1 MSKRYIRWI
10 LPFVVLVLIGTYFL
24 VSPMLATHAAGPS
37 VPGTQQQ
44 ITVPQHGQTPNWS
57 WYH

>member
-24 VSPMLATHAAGPS
+24 VSPMLATHATGAS
-37 VPGTQQQ
+37 VPGTHHQ
-44 ITVPQHGQTPNWS
+44 IIVPHGLTPDVLWH
-57 WYH
+57 W